1 MVLLRALAGLL
12 LAVLLVGVA
21 FLLGMRAKSRLL
33 LDAVRRMNRAFMNPR
48 QMATAGT
55 PGAYAAIIRHRGRTS
70 GASYE
75 TPVGAVATDDGFV
88 IALPYGTRPDWL
100 KNVLAAG
107 SATIVHEGHAHRV
120 TDLGVVPMESVESL
134 FPAKDRRTHRMF
146 RVDLCLRARRA
157 ENEDPTE

>member
-1 MVLLRALAGLL
+1 MVLLRAIAGLL
-12 LAVLLVGVA
+12 VAVFLFGVA

-33 LDAVRRMNRAFMNPR
+33 LNAVRRMNRAFMNPR

-75 TPVGAVATDDGFV
+75 TPVGAVETDDGFV

-107 SATIVHEGHAHRV
+107 SATIVHEGHTYRV
-120 TDLGVVPMESVESL
+120 TDLDVVPMESVESF
-134 FPAKDRRTHRMF
+134 FPAKDRRAHRMF

-157 ENEDPTE
+157 ENDDPSE